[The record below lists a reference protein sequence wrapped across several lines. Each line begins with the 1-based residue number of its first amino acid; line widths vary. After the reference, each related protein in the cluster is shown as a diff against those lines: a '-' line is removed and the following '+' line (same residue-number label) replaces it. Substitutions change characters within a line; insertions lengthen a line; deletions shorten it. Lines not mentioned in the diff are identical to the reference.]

1 MTVETGLAI
10 DWLSISV
17 HPTSLVDVDVEQVQL
32 AVSLVLG
39 CEPGDWVIL
48 EIGKYGYRQA
58 MLGPAGAQI
67 WWDSPGRDDIHIT
80 LPGQACQVAGE
91 KRLRSFIKYALSHG
105 GKASRCDV
113 NMDDYR
119 RVIEPE
125 AALAEIKGPNAV
137 THARAW
143 LVQHGGDVGSE
154 DMTGI
159 TVYVGAPS
167 SRQRLRIYDKGME
180 SGGELDC
187 VRWEVQARKQAA
199 ETLVQQLAA
208 GEWAT
213 VIRARIMAFIDF
225 RDVDSHTETQKRVR
239 LTWWEKLML
248 GVKKGRVYLPKPL
261 KTMEQV
267 HDWVRDSIGPSLA
280 LLVTGSG
287 GDLGVLTSIVDYGR
301 VRMKP
306 RHRAML
312 AQLV

>member
-1 MTVETGLAI
+1 MTMETGLSI

-17 HPTSLVDVDVEQVQL
+17 QPTPTADVDVDQVVLATSL
-32 AVSLVLG
+32 AVG
-39 CEPGDWVIL
+39 CEPGDWTLL

-91 KRLRSFIKYALSHG
+91 KRLRSFIKYALAHG

-119 RVIEPE
+119 RLIEPA
-125 AALAEIKGPNAV
+125 AALVEIQGPNAV

-143 LVQHGGDVGSE
+143 TVIHGGEVGAEDV
-154 DMTGI
+154 TGI
-159 TVYVGAPS
+159 TLMVGAPS

-180 SGGELDC
+180 SDGELDC
-187 VRWEVQARKQAA
+187 VRWELQARKQAA

-208 GEWAT
+208 AEWAT
-213 VIRARIMAFIDF
+213 VIRARMMAFIDF
-225 RDVDSHTETQKRVR
+225 RDADSHSETEKRVR

-261 KTMEQV
+261 KTIDEV
-267 HDWVRDSIGPSLA
+267 HSWLRDSIGPSLA
-280 LLVTGSG
+280 LVMAALD
-287 GDLGVLTSIVDYGR
+287 GDLGFVTSIVDYGR
-301 VRMKP
+301 VRWKP